1 MRNVRRWVHEAWA
14 PNGYKLV
21 YGCRNKD
28 TSVFES
34 TFYCSAATAALAAYA
49 APSGSGWGGGE
60 SPNASSSIKGW
71 PGQCGVH
78 LPGLAPR
85 RRQPER
91 EPECELTSSLMP
103 A

>member
-34 TFYCSAATAALAAYA
+34 TFYCSAATAALAAYDYTKLGKEHRK
-49 APSGSGWGGGE
+49 PE
-60 SPNASSSIKGW
+60 
-71 PGQCGVH
+71 H
-78 LPGLAPR
+78 LW
-85 RRQPER
+85 QTVDSQMQI
-91 EPECELTSSLMP
+91 CEVGIINNF
-103 A
+103 